1 MPRIVGTP
9 SGWRGG
15 LAMKLER
22 TAVSLE
28 EQELMELEAIVQD
41 EDTEA
46 ALEFLRRLRKRV
58 LEIQRRHG
66 C

>member
-1 MPRIVGTP
+1 MAIK
-9 SGWRGG
+9 
-15 LAMKLER
+15 LAK
-22 TAVSLE
+22 TAVSLD

-41 EDTEA
+41 EDKEA

-58 LEIQRRHG
+58 LEIQRRHV

>member
-1 MPRIVGTP
+1 
-9 SGWRGG
+9 
-15 LAMKLER
+15 MKLER